1 MTTFDTPSPIT
12 VTLELGIGDIQIAA
26 GDRTDT
32 VVDVRPS
39 DPTKKADVV
48 AAERVRV
55 EYEDGRLSVK
65 ATKAW
70 KQHTFR
76 GGRESVDVQIDVPAG
91 SQVYA
96 EGGIVAMR
104 GTGRLG
110 ECRCKTGIGDIRIE
124 RAGPVELKTGSGN
137 VSVERAVGRAT
148 ITTGTGTLQIGTID
162 GPAVIKN
169 SNGYTH
175 IDGVTGDLRVNAANG
190 TITVDQAEAGV
201 QAKTANGDVRLGEV
215 AHGTAVVQTAYG
227 QVEVGIRQGAVAWLD
242 LVTGYGSVRND
253 LNADEGPTSGEDAVE
268 VRARTAFGDITI
280 HRSPADDGVRKEQPA
295 L

>member
-1 MTTFDTPSPIT
+1 MSTFDTPSPIT
-12 VTLELGIGDIQIAA
+12 VTVELGIGDIQIAA

-39 DPTKKADVV
+39 DPTKTADVV
-48 AAERVRV
+48 AAGRVRV
-55 EYEDGRLSVK
+55 EYEEGRLLVK

-70 KQHTFR
+70 KQYTPR
-76 GGRESVDVQIDVPAG
+76 GGRESIDVRIEVPAG
-91 SQVYA
+91 SKVYG

-110 ECRCKTGIGDIRIE
+110 ECRYKTGVGDIRIE
-124 RAGPVELKTGSGN
+124 QARSVELKTGSGN
-137 VSVERAVGRAT
+137 ISVEHAVGRAA
-148 ITTGTGTLQIGTID
+148 ITTGSGTLRIGTID

-169 SNGYTH
+169 SNGHTH

-201 QAKTANGDVRLGEV
+201 EVKTANGDVRLGEL
-215 AHGTAVVQTAYG
+215 ARGTALVQTAYG
-227 QVEVGIRQGAVAWLD
+227 QVDVGIRQGVVAWLD
-242 LVTGYGSVRND
+242 LVTGFGSVQNG
-253 LNADEGPTSGEDAVE
+253 LNAAEGPTSGEDAVE

-280 HRSPADDGVRKEQPA
+280 HRSSADDRKGA
-295 L
+295 A